1 MKALIVGA
9 TGLIGNELLHL
20 LENDNT
26 FTEIEIWVRKTIH
39 FNSNKLKVKI
49 TDFDNLS
56 DLQDFSADVV
66 FCCVGTTI
74 KKAKSKENF
83 RKVDF
88 EIPVKISGIVEK
100 AGIQKYIIVSS
111 VGADKDSDNFYLKTK
126 GQMEEAISQKSI
138 NSVIFM
144 RPSILLGNRKEFRFG
159 EIIGKYIMQLAGFM
173 IIGKLKKY
181 RAIHANT
188 VAKAM
193 IYAAKSNYSGI
204 NILEY
209 NEIKKMANFYVFSH
223 SLNFVTLSILTK
235 TSSFLLGS
243 KSIFN
248 RLLG

>member
-9 TGLIGNELLHL
+9 TGLIGNELLQL
-20 LENDNT
+20 LENDKT
-26 FTEIEIWVRKTIH
+26 FTEIEIWVRKTIN

-56 DLQDFSADVV
+56 DLQDFWADVV

-74 KKAKSKENF
+74 KKAMSKENF

-88 EIPVKISGIVEK
+88 DIPVNIAGIVEK

-126 GQMEEAISQKSI
+126 GLMEEAISQKSI
-138 NSVIFM
+138 YSIIFM
-144 RPSILLGNRKEFRFG
+144 HPSILLGNRKEFRFG

-173 IIGKLKKY
+173 LIANLKKY
-181 RAIHANT
+181 HSIHANT

-193 IYAAKSNYSGI
+193 IYAAKSDLYGI
-204 NILEY
+204 HTLEY
-209 NEIKKMANFYVFSH
+209 TEIKKMSN
-223 SLNFVTLSILTK
+223 L
-235 TSSFLLGS
+235 
-243 KSIFN
+243 
-248 RLLG
+248 

>member
-9 TGLIGNELLHL
+9 TGLIGNELLQL
-20 LENDNT
+20 LENDKT

-56 DLQDFSADVV
+56 DLQDFWADVV

-88 EIPVKISGIVEK
+88 DIPVNIAGIVEK

-126 GQMEEAISQKSI
+126 GLMEEAISQKSI
-138 NSVIFM
+138 YSVIFM
-144 RPSILLGNRKEFRFG
+144 HPSILSGNRKEFRFG

-173 IIGKLKKY
+173 LIANLKKY
-181 RAIHANT
+181 RSIHANT

-193 IYAAKSNYSGI
+193 IYAAKSDLYGI
-204 NILEY
+204 HTLEY
-209 NEIKKMANFYVFSH
+209 TEIKKMSN
-223 SLNFVTLSILTK
+223 L
-235 TSSFLLGS
+235 
-243 KSIFN
+243 
-248 RLLG
+248 